1 MKIRWASLGGQLG
14 IVYCLAGVF
23 LVFLGWN
30 GAASYNDVP
39 AQFPYLIS
47 GGLAG
52 LALVVVG
59 AALLV
64 TQSHRADR
72 TALQGTLDE
81 LREAVERMAAA
92 TGATERGSV
101 TAGAAGAPGVR
112 VQTDS
117 TMVVAGPNAY
127 HRATCRVIEGQA
139 EVVAM
144 TAADAVASGRS
155 PCRACSPDATGP
167 VAVSS

>member
-30 GAASYNDVP
+30 GAASYDSVP

-64 TQSHRADR
+64 SQSNRADR
-72 TALQGTLDE
+72 AALQGTLDE

-92 TGATERGSV
+92 TGGGSV
-101 TAGAAGAPGVR
+101 AGAGAPGAR
-112 VQTDS
+112 AQAES

-127 HRATCRVIEGQA
+127 HRPTCRVVQGQA

-155 PCRACSPDATGP
+155 PCRACAPDATGP

>member
-14 IVYCLAGVF
+14 IVYCLAGLF
-23 LVFLGWN
+23 LIFLGWN
-30 GAASYNDVP
+30 GAASYDDVP

-64 TQSHRADR
+64 SQSHRADR
-72 TALQGTLDE
+72 AALQGTIDE

-92 TGATERGSV
+92 SGGGA
-101 TAGAAGAPGVR
+101 AIAAAGAVGAR
-112 VQTDS
+112 AQAEG
-117 TMVVAGPNAY
+117 TMVVAGPTAY
-127 HRATCRVIEGQA
+127 HRATCRVLDGQV
-139 EVVAM
+139 EVVPM
-144 TAADAVASGRS
+144 TAADAVASGRT
-155 PCRACSPDATGP
+155 PCRACAPDATGP